1 MNQLKRRYVFPLLL
15 LALAACEPEDI
26 QTAMVPPG
34 EAVEYAEMPVSLDVA
49 AGDPDTKAP
58 MLSGADDA
66 RRSGVLFLVY
76 RSSTKQLDSY
86 RFFTPA
92 ELAAASSTP
101 LKVRVPLVN
110 CDIYVL
116 GNLVAVKKADSSV
129 STNLMDALG
138 SAFPVEEADLE
149 AFVYRLDGGD
159 INPTWRRE
167 KMAEV
172 AKYGIPFGYV
182 DKNVPVL
189 SLLSA
194 GKSVPRGNS
203 SWMFS
208 RVEVTVDHGLFDGG
222 DPAKVGYFTNK
233 TLKMKQTNLRLQP
246 FSASP
251 AKALANADIGEGD
264 ADLSMTN
271 GASNTYVF
279 YVPENMQGV
288 APEAAFAAEPVA
300 AKKNRLKVPSNTL
313 IPAACRNYGT
323 YVEFKGTLDRNA
335 GGFGGD
341 VTYQFYLGANETTDF
356 NLQRGQKYRI
366 LLKFTADGLFHPDWR
381 VQPVLTDSRLFRLT
395 ADPSF
400 STDIGDVNAS
410 RTLAVRA
417 NREGALYVYMNPTG
431 RLGSTNLLLGKEVC
445 RPADFSM
452 ADLSDCAW
460 YGAFM
465 TSGTEDA
472 AWLAARGITP
482 AWDKAGARLKFSV
495 TDAAKYRSHI
505 GESRNLTLTL
515 LPGGTVSVSFVLK
528 LLPDLTLTVAG
539 GKSLID
545 GFYLGQ
551 KRTVSVSGFAGNTV
565 KYAAV
570 QEGCGSPSKT
580 NTRKNANA
588 QWKASNSS
596 SAAFPSCAVD
606 AAGRV
611 VLKVSD
617 PAYGAQGCSGT
628 LDVYAFYPN
637 RFQGAHSGWT
647 SKDGKI
653 VFFSED
659 YLNDSMEVPVRIS
672 EPMLK
677 APSDAPTFTVGNP
690 SHGVTGTEQ
699 YYVLPVDGNEVATN
713 GGYYDFAG
721 NNRLEASSFD
731 ASLLASLLPV
741 SLTAAVAG
749 SNLEGMFP
757 DGFAFN
763 LQGGLLYVCK
773 TQHGSNRMEDLTYQK
788 TAVSQKSGKFKL
800 KNPVLTDLY
809 PGTDAFSVR
818 VSMMK
823 IKKFGTRWDNADT
836 QVYGATTEV
845 NKTINGKDGVLTNY
859 LGGNQYGTSVEDS
872 RFGVVTRDADGII
885 KCGFNF
891 DFVGSDA
898 SRFRWDRS
906 GSAVTYTCA
915 DGTVVEPVISV
926 TPEYNDTGNGGS
938 VVWMYEEARQVMQH
952 GSEKVPG
959 GLIVP
964 YDLQK
969 VTCTYEN
976 KYDHRTFST
985 SYEFYLEHRIQCYP
999 FVGATN
1005 TRNATVFLLPMK
1017 NIKYLYKYVTAS
1029 STQAFRHKLMRL
1041 GEYDFADKG
1050 QYLFTCN
1057 DMYQKGA
1064 GQSEHYVENT
1074 SPASR
1079 HAPWTNFDVQ
1089 YVGGGNGT
1097 FRTASSWSQ
1106 AAMNYLQDRDRN
1118 MVRIF
1123 MDGPSKSE
1131 VLVTDGRKEV
1141 KFLELLPSSGLV
1153 TNYLGGSIRPFGM
1166 YISTASPF

>member
-1 MNQLKRRYVFPLLL
+1 MNQLIRKFVFLLLL

-26 QTAMVPPG
+26 QTAMVPSG
-34 EAVEYAEMPVSLDVA
+34 EAAGYAEIPVSLEVP
-49 AGDPDTKAP
+49 AGEPETKAP
-58 MLSGADDA
+58 MLSGADDS
-66 RRSGVLFLVY
+66 RRSGVLVLVY

-86 RFFTPA
+86 RFFKPA
-92 ELAAASSTP
+92 ELAAASSDP
-101 LKVRVPLVN
+101 LRVRVPLVD

-116 GNLVAVKKADSSV
+116 GNLVAVKKADPSV
-129 STNLMDALG
+129 STNLMEALG
-138 SAFPVEEADLE
+138 SAFPVEESALE
-149 AFVYRLDGGD
+149 AFAYRLDGGD
-159 INPTWRRE
+159 INGTWRRE
-167 KMAEV
+167 TMAEV
-172 AKYGIPFGYV
+172 AKYGIPFGCV
-182 DKNVPVL
+182 DKDVPVL

-194 GKSVPRGNS
+194 GKAVPRGNS
-203 SWMFS
+203 TWMFS

-222 DPAKVGYFTNK
+222 DPAKLGYFTNK
-233 TLKMKQTNLRLQP
+233 TLKMKQTNIRLRP
-246 FSASP
+246 FSDSP
-251 AKALANADIGEGD
+251 MKAYERLDTGEGD

-271 GASNTYVF
+271 GTSNTYVF
-279 YVPENMQGV
+279 YVPENMQGE
-288 APEAAFAAEPVA
+288 APESAFDAEPVA
-300 AKKNRLKVPSNTL
+300 AKKNRLKVPSNMQ
-313 IPAACRNYGT
+313 IPATCRYYGT

-366 LLKFTADGLFHPDWR
+366 RLTFTADGLFHPDWR
-381 VQPVLTDSRLFRLT
+381 VQPALTDSRLFRLT
-395 ADPSF
+395 ADPAF
-400 STDIGDVNAS
+400 STDIGDVNAG

-417 NREGALYVYMNPTG
+417 NREGALYVYMNPAG

-445 RPADFSM
+445 RPADFVM

-465 TSGTEDA
+465 VSGTEDA
-472 AWLAARGITP
+472 SWLAARGITP
-482 AWDKAGARLKFSV
+482 AWDKAGARLKFAV
-495 TDAAKYRSHI
+495 TDAAKFRSHV

-515 LPGGTVSVSFVLK
+515 LPGGTVSTSFVLR
-528 LLPDLTLTVAG
+528 LLPDLTVTVAG
-539 GKSLID
+539 GKSLTD
-545 GFYLGQ
+545 AFYLGQ

-565 KYAAV
+565 RYAAV

-580 NTRKNANA
+580 NSRKNSNA
-588 QWKASNSS
+588 QWKASNSG

-611 VLKVSD
+611 VLKVAD

-637 RFQGAHSGWT
+637 RFQGTHSGWS

-672 EPMLK
+672 EPLLK
-677 APSDAPTFTVGNP
+677 APSDAPSYPVS
-690 SHGVTGTEQ
+690 SHGMTGTEQ
-699 YYVLPVDGNEVATN
+699 YYVLPIDGNEVATD
-713 GGYYDFAG
+713 GGYYDYAG
-721 NNRLEASSFD
+721 NNRLGMASFD
-731 ASLLASLLPV
+731 AVLLANLLPV
-741 SLTAAVAG
+741 TVAVAG
-749 SNLEGMFP
+749 SGNNLEGMFP

-763 LQGGLLYVCK
+763 PQSGRLYVCK
-773 TQHGSNRMEDLTYQK
+773 TQNGSNRMEALSYLK
-788 TAVSQKSGKFKL
+788 TAVSQKAGKFKL

-818 VSMMK
+818 LSMMK
-823 IKKFGTRWDNADT
+823 IKKFGTRWNHADEQT
-836 QVYGATTEV
+836 YGVAMEI

-859 LGGNQYGTSVEDS
+859 LGGNQYETGSVEDS
-872 RFGVVTRDADGII
+872 RLGVVTRDSDGII

-891 DFVGSDA
+891 DFIGSDA
-898 SRFRWDRS
+898 SRFRWERS
-906 GSAVTYTCA
+906 GAAVTYTCA
-915 DGTVVEPVISV
+915 DGTVVVPVISV
-926 TPEYNDTGNGGS
+926 TPEYNDTGSGGS
-938 VVWMYEEARQVMQH
+938 VVWMYEEAQQVMQH

-985 SYEFYLEHRIQCYP
+985 SYEFYLEHRITCYP
-999 FVGATN
+999 FVGATA

-1017 NIKYLYKYVTAS
+1017 NIKYLYKYVTSS

-1041 GEYDFADKG
+1041 GEYDFTDKG

-1064 GQSEHYVENT
+1064 GQSAFYVRNT
-1074 SPASR
+1074 SLSST
-1079 HAPWTNFDVQ
+1079 HSPWTNFDIQ
-1089 YVGGGNGT
+1089 YVGGDNGAYRKAQT
-1097 FRTASSWSQ
+1097 WSQ
-1106 AAMNYLQDRDRN
+1106 SAMNYLQDRDKN
-1118 MVRIF
+1118 QVRIF
-1123 MDGPSKSE
+1123 MSTLEKSIMTVSNGRVE
-1131 VLVTDGRKEV
+1131 VE
-1141 KFLELLPSSGLV
+1141 FLNLLPSTGLY
-1153 TNYLGGSIRPFGM
+1153 TNYLGGTLRPFGM
-1166 YISTASPF
+1166 YLGTAASF